1 MVILLQLV
9 IYCLLFTIVGMV
21 LFHGNINCIEPL
33 VYQVLA
39 NHGNET
45 IYGEMDAIISS
56 SFALV
61 DLLIHVTFYLQ
72 LIVLLYGVFSGKFG
86 IS

>member
-1 MVILLQLV
+1 M
-9 IYCLLFTIVGMV
+9 CDNKHSP

-33 VYQVLA
+33 VYQVPA

-45 IYGEMDAIISS
+45 IYGEIDAIISS